1 MEHRHIL
8 IVDDDRE
15 IAEELAELLESF
27 DFPCSAVFNVDQ
39 ALAQVSANPDIT
51 LIITDMRM
59 PGRDGMEL
67 IVELSRDGTREFEF
81 FMVSGHLDA
90 AEDLRALK
98 ELDVTLLRKPLNI
111 EDLMTALETLEFGG

>member
-1 MEHRHIL
+1 MEHQHIL

-15 IAEELAELLESF
+15 IAEELAELLEAF
-27 DFPCSAVFNVDQ
+27 DFACTAVFNVDQ
-39 ALAQVSANPDIT
+39 ALAEVRANPDIT

-59 PGRDGMEL
+59 PGRDGLEL
-67 IVELSRDGTREFEF
+67 IAELNADDTRDFEF

-90 AEDLRALK
+90 KEDLQTLE

-111 EDLMTALETLEFGG
+111 EELMTALEALDFRV